1 MMWQFIRRHG
11 VRIVIVAV
19 LAAGSY
25 AVLAIWIP
33 YHREQRITR
42 KYGAANFA
50 YRYCG
55 PDWIPRSYRKK
66 LPFFSRASALR
77 SVCHDMTLEFLGDL
91 GSLACIEEIQ
101 LLDSDFTG
109 DGLEHLNRL
118 TMLHTLALPSSKIT
132 DSSLEHLKVMTCLR
146 HINLK
151 NTQTTSEGRAML
163 RKALPDCKIEPDP

>member
-1 MMWQFIRRHG
+1 MRIAEMLWQFIRRHG

-19 LAAGSY
+19 FAASSF

-33 YHREQRITR
+33 YHREQQITR

-55 PDWIPRSYRKK
+55 PDWIPRSYRKR

-77 SVCHDMTLEFLGDL
+77 SVCHDMTLEFLGNL
-91 GSLACIEEIQ
+91 GSLAYLQEIQ

-109 DGLEHLNRL
+109 DGLEHL
-118 TMLHTLALPSSKIT
+118 
-132 DSSLEHLKVMTCLR
+132 KVMTSLR
-146 HINLK
+146 HVNLK
-151 NTQTTSEGRAML
+151 NTQTTPAGRAML
-163 RKALPDCKIEPDP
+163 RKALPDCKIEPEP